1 MRSFRL
7 HRQPRFEPL
16 ERREMLSVTVT
27 GPNNGAVIE
36 LQPLDPNDP
45 IIRAIE
51 FAADLDNY
59 TVEQLASTQQWV
71 VVLDGGGVSDDDDD
85 DGGGTTTASAGQV
98 GATSLQSV
106 ELLGQSY
113 IWEFPKHVTAQSVA
127 SQLSNLDGVEYYYPM
142 VSKERVAK
150 FIPNDPYFDDQ
161 WYLRNTGQ
169 SGGTPGIDIR
179 AEAAWDTAT
188 GVGVVIAVVD
198 DGVQYTHPDLAGN
211 YRADLSW
218 DVQDGDPFP
227 EPLVSGSHTLDDFHG
242 TAVAGI
248 AVGNG
253 DNSLG
258 ISGAAPD
265 AQFAALRLI
274 SALSPNTGDAG
285 EALALSYRPHDIDIY
300 NNSWGAPDAPGG
312 FGSWLDRP
320 GPLTTTALLNGTRD
334 GRGGLG
340 NIYTF
345 AGGNGRLD
353 GDDVNYDGYA
363 NSRFTIA
370 VGAVNHNGV
379 QALNSEVGAPLLVVA
394 PAGDDFSRGMT
405 TTDLSGAFGYNRNT
419 GSDGDGFADLDYTST
434 FGDTSGAT
442 PLVSGVIALM
452 LDANPNLTNR
462 DVQHILVNTAR
473 MIDPTDPD
481 WVTNGAGLPVNH
493 KYGFGMVDAEAAVAL
508 ATFWRTSQPEII
520 STTGNIQVGIYIPDE
535 GSASHTIAVDVDR
548 GAIEHV
554 EISFSTDEFTFG
566 GDYRIE
572 LISPAGTRSVLADR
586 HADPNDYDNWL
597 FSTVHHWG
605 ESLVGDWTL
614 EVHDVWGLDEG
625 YWQNWQLNF
634 FTAGRNP
641 IADLPPD
648 AVDDSY
654 TVDEDGTLDI
664 GAASVL
670 DNDTD
675 PEGDP
680 LTALLVTSPANGTLT
695 FDEATGSFEYTPVAD
710 FNGTD
715 TFRYVAND
723 GTSSSVVPATVT
735 ITVNPINDAPVAV
748 GDTYAVT
755 EGETLSVTA
764 PGVLDN
770 DTDVDGDTLT
780 AVLDTDVTAGTLALS
795 SDGSFDYTP
804 TGAVGTFDFFRYYAN
819 DGRVDSNLVTATI
832 RVNARPVITPD
843 MLTTEEDVSATF
855 DILSNDTDAD
865 PAPFAGIDPKTVVI
879 VDSPD
884 HGTLTVDP
892 DTGEVDYTPDAE
904 YSGPDFF
911 TYTVDDIDGATSL
924 EGRADI
930 DVTFVNDT
938 PVANDDYGTVAVNGM
953 VDIVVLGNDVDID
966 LETILDPLTVMV
978 VTNGDHGTATVNFD
992 GTIKYVP
999 NLDFAGGDRITYTV
1013 ADKIAPGASVVVVP
1027 ETSNVATVWIR
1038 VGDPVTLSGFVY
1050 VDYDNNGDRDPSELT
1065 MDGVTVRIDKVD
1077 EPLTFSTTVTTDA
1090 AGRYMLAEGGG
1101 GPMFVPAGT
1110 YNITEVHPIIMV
1122 DGMETLGTGNSIN
1135 TPGDSVRVTDDMFSN
1150 LKLGSGDA
1158 AVDFNFGEQGIG
1170 AGFVQGFFT
1179 GRLFFASSGPSGIT
1193 TPPVTKTVN
1202 LTQGSVL
1209 LTLDG
1214 GWAGKLS
1221 ARAKLG
1227 SGSGVATLSLLDD
1240 KGAVIQSVN
1249 ATGGVAELSVDGT
1262 PGTGRVIQLSGNH
1275 TNVDLQLTQIGSP
1288 TAPTPPG
1295 PFSALA
1301 PATSATQIDLN
1312 WSDSVDELGYHI
1324 YELVEGYSQ
1333 YVATVGIDQT
1343 SYTIFGVEPG
1353 STHTYQV
1360 RAFSDYGTTSTGWIV
1375 TESERPIV
1383 TGLNVAGA
1391 SGQGLSPITASAAG
1405 LASIDL
1411 DFDEIVVFDETP
1423 GAAVVALETV
1433 PDGNPLV
1440 VVGVT
1445 GSGTNTMTITLDV
1458 PVVNRWVRVM
1468 LNPSAVFDSSGF
1480 SLGGKDVFYAGS
1492 LVADLDGN
1500 GEVGVGDLSTL
1511 FAPPP
1516 NSGDA
1521 ASSEIAGDEGL
1532 SGVRLAHLLANWGTV
1547 LAQPSPEPA
1556 ADAAIAEAVAA
1567 SIVVQPI
1574 GPVDVVFSQTG
1585 GDFDKSAAVHV
1596 VREGRLSGL
1605 RRRLHVDEVTSD
1617 LSTARRRRLRQVVVD
1632 AAHADDDIVGPLRR
1646 DRR

>member
-113 IWEFPKHVTAQSVA
+113 IWEFPKHVTAQNVA
-127 SQLSNLDGVEYYYPM
+127 SQLGNLDGVEYYYPM

-169 SGGTPGIDIR
+169 SGGTPGIDIG

-188 GVGVVIAVVD
+188 GVGVVIAIVD

-218 DVQDGDPFP
+218 DIQDGDPFP
-227 EPLVSGSHTLDDFHG
+227 EPLVSGSHSLDDFHG

-274 SALSPNTGDAG
+274 SQLSTDYGDAG
-285 EALALSYRPHDIDIY
+285 EALALSHKPHEIDIY

-312 FGSWLDRP
+312 PGTWLDRP
-320 GPLTTTALLNGTRD
+320 GPLTTAALLNGTVN
-334 GRGGLG
+334 GRRGLG

-345 AGGNGRLD
+345 AGGDGRLAAD
-353 GDDVNYDGYA
+353 NVNYDGYA

-370 VGAVNHNGV
+370 VGAVDHNGE
-379 QALNSEVGAPLLVVA
+379 QAIDSEPGAPLLVVA
-394 PAGDDFSRGMT
+394 PSGGRSSAGMT
-405 TTDLSGAFGYNRNT
+405 TTDLTGAFGYNRNT

-434 FGDTSGAT
+434 FSDTSGAT

-462 DVQHILVNTAR
+462 DVQHILVHTAR

-481 WVTNGAGLPVNH
+481 WVLNGAGLPVNH

-520 STTGNIQVGIYIPDE
+520 STTGNLQVGLFIPDGE
-535 GSASHTIAVDVDR
+535 SASHSFTVDVDR

-554 EISFSTDEFTFG
+554 EISFSTDEFTYG
-566 GDYRIE
+566 GDYRVE
-572 LISPAGTRSVLADR
+572 LVSPAGTRSVLSDR
-586 HADPNDYDNWL
+586 HNDRNDYDNWL
-597 FSTVHHWG
+597 FSTVRHWG
-605 ESLVGDWTL
+605 ESLVGEWTL
-614 EVHDVWGLDEG
+614 EVHDVFPQDDG

-641 IADLPPD
+641 IADVPPD

-654 TVDEDGTLDI
+654 TVDEDGTLDL

-680 LTALLVTSPANGTLT
+680 LTALLVTSPAHGTLT

-723 GTSSSVVPATVT
+723 GTSSSLVPATVT

-748 GDTYAVT
+748 GDTYVVT
-755 EGETLSVTA
+755 EGETLSVAA

-780 AVLDTDVTAGTLALS
+780 AVLQTDVSGGTLNFNS
-795 SDGSFDYTP
+795 NGSFNYTP
-804 TGAVGTFDFFRYYAN
+804 TGAVGTIDSFTYTAN
-819 DGRVDSNLVTATI
+819 DGTVDSNIATATI
-832 RVNARPVITPD
+832 RINARPVITPD
-843 MLTTEEDVSATF
+843 ALTTDEDVPATF
-855 DILSNDTDAD
+855 NIIGNDTDAD
-865 PAPFAGIDPKTVVI
+865 PAPFGGIDPTSVVI
-879 VDSPD
+879 TNPPD
-884 HGTLTVDP
+884 HGTLTVNANG
-892 DTGEVDYTPDAE
+892 TVYYEPDAE
-904 YSGPDFF
+904 YNGPDSFM
-911 TYTVDDIDGATSL
+911 YTVNDLDGATSL
-924 EGRADI
+924 PGLAEI
-930 DVTFVNDT
+930 DVVFVNDP
-938 PVANDDYGTVAVNGM
+938 PVANDDYGTAAVNAAVT
-953 VDIVVLGNDVDID
+953 VDVLGNDIDID
-966 LETILDPLTVMV
+966 PETDFDLTTVTV
-978 VTNGDHGTATVNFD
+978 VTDGTHGTAVANAD
-992 GTIKYVP
+992 GTITYTP
-999 NLDFAGGDRITYTV
+999 GTDFAGGDLFTYTV
-1013 ADKIAPGASVVVVP
+1013 TDMILPGSGVTGAV
-1027 ETSNVATVWIR
+1027 ETSNTATVYIR
-1038 VGDPVTLSGFVY
+1038 VGNPVTLSGFVY
-1050 VDYDNNGDRDPSELT
+1050 VDYNNDGVKQVDELT
-1065 MDGVTVRIDKVD
+1065 MDSVTVRIEKVD
-1077 EPLTFSTTVTTDA
+1077 GPLTFTTMVTTDD

-1122 DGMETLGTGNSIN
+1122 DGMETLGTGNSID
-1135 TPGDSVRVTDDMFSN
+1135 TPGDPVVVSDDMFSN
-1150 LKLGSGDA
+1150 LKLGPGEA

-1202 LTQGSVL
+1202 LTQGSVF
-1209 LTLDG
+1209 LTFDG

-1227 SGSGVATLSLLDD
+1227 SGSGVATLSLLDE

-1249 ATGGVAELSVDGT
+1249 ATGGVAEFSVDGT
-1262 PGTGRVIQLSGNH
+1262 PGTGRVIELSGNH

-1333 YVATVGIDQT
+1333 YVATLGIDQT
-1343 SYTIFGVEPG
+1343 SYTIVSVEPG

-1375 TESERPIV
+1375 TQSERPIV

-1405 LASIDL
+1405 LASIEL
-1411 DFDEIVVFDETP
+1411 DFDETVVFDETP
-1423 GAAVVALETV
+1423 GAAVVTLETV
-1433 PDGNPLV
+1433 PDGNSLV

-1458 PVVNRWVRVM
+1458 PVVNRWVKVM
-1468 LNPSAVFDSSGF
+1468 LNPSAVFDSSGY

-1500 GEVGVGDLSTL
+1500 GEVGVGDLSAL
-1511 FAPPP
+1511 FAPSVS
-1516 NSGDA
+1516 SGDA
-1521 ASSEIAGDEGL
+1521 ASSGISGDEGL

-1567 SIVVQPI
+1567 PIVVQPI

-1585 GDFDKSAAVHV
+1585 GDFDESVAVHV
-1596 VREGRLSGL
+1596 VREGRQSG
-1605 RRRLHVDEVTSD
+1605 RRRRFHVDDVTSD
-1617 LSTARRRRLRQVVVD
+1617 LPTARRRRLRHVVVD